1 VDRNEA
7 RAIEW
12 DCTQLLVKFYNLL
25 DEKRYEDLTGLFAE
39 DGVWV
44 RLGEELKGPAGILEA
59 MREREDWLTAHLV
72 SNIQITIL
80 DPNTVETCQYVTL
93 YRIEGHEPA
102 KGPAS
107 VVLPMGILRHRD
119 TLVRDG
125 EVWKFKRKTSR
136 AVMVNRE
143 RVTHYDKR

>member
-1 VDRNEA
+1 MDRNEA

-12 DCTQLLVKFYNLL
+12 DCTQLLIKFYNLL

-80 DPNTVETCQYVTL
+80 DPNKVETCQYVTL
-93 YRIEGHEPA
+93 YRIEGHEPS

-125 EVWKFKRKTSR
+125 EVWKFQRKTSR